1 MCVFTE
7 LFSVSIILKEILP
20 VAEEAFRDIVS
31 WFVTLSFIYSQYKEN
46 VQELEYYV
54 PWFRKNKQ
62 PKTETPPPLPPKAQ
76 N

>member
-31 WFVTLSFIYSQYKEN
+31 
-46 VQELEYYV
+46 
-54 PWFRKNKQ
+54 
-62 PKTETPPPLPPKAQ
+62 
-76 N
+76 